1 MEYVE
6 LICKIDVLEPW
17 REILIAQ
24 LADAGFDSFEETY
37 DGFRAYIVADDFN
50 EDLLQQAMAL
60 PGAEENPVK
69 SVSHAVFKAVNWNQE
84 WEKRFEPIWITDKL
98 YVRAPFHDANPDAA
112 VEVVIEPR
120 MSFGT
125 GHHQTTRLVAMWLLE
140 AGWEGKSVLDMG
152 CGTGILAI
160 LAAKLGASR
169 IVAID
174 NYQFA
179 FENAQDNVLRN
190 GFPGIQV
197 IHGDASVLG
206 KESFDLVI
214 ANITRNVLIDDMPKY
229 VHVLNKGGC
238 LILSGFLF
246 QDKHLIEKQAIK
258 LGLQAIGE
266 KILEDWVSLKFI
278 KP

>member
-6 LICKIDVLEPW
+6 LICKIDELEPW

-37 DGFRAYIVADDFN
+37 DGFRAYIVADDF
-50 EDLLQQAMAL
+50 EEEHMQQALAL
-60 PGAEENPVK
+60 PGAAENPIQ
-69 SVSHAVFKAVNWNQE
+69 SISYDVFKAINWNQE
-84 WEKRFEPIWITDKL
+84 WEKRFEPIWIDDKL
-98 YVRAPFHDANPDAA
+98 YVRAPFHDANPQAA
-112 VEVVIEPR
+112 LEIIIEPR

-160 LAAKLGASR
+160 LAAKLGAKH
-169 IVAID
+169 IVAVD

-179 FENAQDNVLRN
+179 YENAQDNVLRN

-229 VHVLNKGGC
+229 AAVLNGGGC

-246 QDKHLIEKQAIK
+246 QDKNLIEQQAQT
-258 LGLQAIGE
+258 LGLQPAGE
-266 KILEDWVSLKFI
+266 KMLEDWVSLKFT